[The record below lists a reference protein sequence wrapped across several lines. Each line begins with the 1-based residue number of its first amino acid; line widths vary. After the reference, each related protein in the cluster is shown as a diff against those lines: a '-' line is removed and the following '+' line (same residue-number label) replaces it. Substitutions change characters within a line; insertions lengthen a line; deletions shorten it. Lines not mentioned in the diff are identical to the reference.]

1 MPITDTIGDMLC
13 SIRNALLAKAGSV
26 NVPSSKLKEK
36 IVRIFKDEG
45 FIEGFDVLSKN
56 NKKTLHINL
65 KYGPKKKSIISEIKR
80 ISTPGR
86 HTYVKRGEIP
96 KVRGGF
102 GMFIL
107 STSKGI
113 MSDQEARKNKIGG
126 EMLLSIW

>member
-1 MPITDTIGDMLC
+1 MPVTDTIGDMLT
-13 SIRNALLAKAGSV
+13 SIRNALTAKADSV

-36 IVRIFKDEG
+36 IVQIFKDEG
-45 FIEGFDVLSKN
+45 FIGGFDVLSKN
-56 NKKTLHINL
+56 NKKAIHINL

-86 HTYVKRGEIP
+86 HAYVKRGKIP

-102 GMFIL
+102 GLIIV

-113 MSDQEARKNKIGG
+113 MTDQQARKNKVGG